1 MMSASVTVD
10 FKKMLK
16 KNLLK
21 YAENRKI
28 KLNSGLKKQQ
38 IINKLTNNTKNKG
51 THLDFY
57 KLKKQDL
64 LNLAKHKNIKVKPS
78 LKKQEIIDLLIRDM
92 KIDGSELIDYAKK
105 HKINAYKTPL
115 TNKELGIKKFINDSS
130 LYLHDLNETNLL
142 SYAQKYDKKCC
153 VSNSKNKLIER
164 IKSKDDCS
172 YLLNKPYCPDPGYRG
187 ESGILFISLIYNYFK
202 RKNNY
207 NFFLSKNKDAIKHP
221 YTYKFLYNDWEKSG
235 ITILYKNKSPAHKTS
250 TLQLKLFHKGGVYE
264 DVTGKHIEFTY
275 KFDEDD
281 ISNFKKSKKRFL
293 IIPVLLDN
301 RTKQCGTHAN
311 VIIYDSKTKILEY
324 FEPHG
329 GQIGYFAPYL
339 GADLVGDLL
348 SKSLIKLNLDV
359 QKVVSAYPYEIRGT
373 QHYNKFQKEL
383 KNERGGYCARWCDW
397 FVDYRLKHEN
407 ESVQKLTMKAV
418 KNISKTLIFIRN
430 YTKFIKQL
438 AMLYIRDC
446 MISPMN
452 ADQDKKCKESK
463 MKLLDKLFD

>member
-1 MMSASVTVD
+1 MSASVTID

-38 IINKLTNNTKNKG
+38 IINKLSNRKTNNGTKSVL
-51 THLDFY
+51 H

-64 LNLAKHKNIKVKPS
+64 LNFAKHKKIKVKPS

-92 KIDGSELIDYAKK
+92 KIESTELIDYAKK
-105 HKINAYKTPL
+105 QKINAYKTSL
-115 TNKELGIKKFINDSS
+115 TNKDLSIKKFINDSS
-130 LYLHDLNETNLL
+130 LYLHDLSRTNLL
-142 SYAQKYDKKCC
+142 SYAHKYDNKYC

-172 YLLNKPYCPDPGYRG
+172 YFLNKPHCPDPGYRG

-207 NFFLSKNKDAIKHP
+207 NFFLSKNAIRHA
-221 YTYKFLYNDWEKSG
+221 YRFVYNDWEKSG
-235 ITILYKNKSPAHKTS
+235 ITVLYKNKSPVHKTS
-250 TLQLKLFHKGGVYE
+250 KQQLKLFHKGGVYE
-264 DVTGKHIEFTY
+264 DVTGRHIEFTY

-281 ISNFKKSKKRFL
+281 VSNFKKSKKRFL

-301 RTKQCGTHAN
+301 RTRQCGTHAN

-339 GADLVGDLL
+339 AADLVGDLI
-348 SKSLIKLNLDV
+348 SKSLIKLNLEV

-407 ESVQKLTMKAV
+407 ESVQKLTNNALR
-418 KNISKTLIFIRN
+418 NISKTLIFIRN
-430 YTKFIKQL
+430 YTKFLKQL
-438 AMLYIRDC
+438 ALLYIPDC

-452 ADQDKKCKESK
+452 AEQNKKCNESK
-463 MKLLDKLFD
+463 HQLLDKLFL